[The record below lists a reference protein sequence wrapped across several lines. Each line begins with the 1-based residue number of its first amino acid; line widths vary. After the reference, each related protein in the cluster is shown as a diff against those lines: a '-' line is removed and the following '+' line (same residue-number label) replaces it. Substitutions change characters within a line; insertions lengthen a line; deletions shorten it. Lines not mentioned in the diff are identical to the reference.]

1 MKFNELICLTS
12 TESSNQVID
21 SCLSKDNV
29 YIAKELFQEHMPTY
43 TIDTISG
50 KEIVL
55 SDHFSDVLVIALSTD
70 LMERM
75 GKKEKSI
82 FKDFVSYEDY
92 LYSGLALPALSNSI
106 YKLIAI
112 DKWLYNEVMN
122 IENRSISDDTTCGNN
137 TLSICDFIK

>member
-1 MKFNELICLTS
+1 MKISELLCLTS
-12 TESSNQVID
+12 TESSQQIID

-43 TIDTISG
+43 IIDTISG
-50 KEIVL
+50 EEIVL

-70 LMERM
+70 LMDRM

-82 FKDFVSYEDY
+82 FRDFVKYEDY
-92 LYSGLALPALSNSI
+92 LYAGGVLPDLVHSVD
-106 YKLIAI
+106 KLIAI

-122 IENRSISDDTTCGNN
+122 IGNRSISDDTTCGNN
-137 TLSICDFIK
+137 TLDICNLIK